1 MEELITYALVTRAT
15 VEELFELRKWLKE
28 KQLKIIFDKIS
39 SNPIRIVEDSLVPKS
54 SELDNEL

>member
-54 SELDNEL
+54 ELNNEL